1 MIKLG
6 QISPAKNSKK
16 KLKRVAR
23 GHGSGHGKTSCRGHK
38 GQKSRSGGGK
48 GIRFEGGQMPLY
60 RRLPKMGTFKNYPF
74 KKAFNILNVSQLD
87 LFEDGSTVKVADLTA
102 KFFSATNKAAL
113 LPVKILGN
121 GEIKKQIIVEA
132 HKFSKEA
139 AIKIEAAKGKAVV
152 VK

>member
-6 QISPAKNSKK
+6 QIAPAKNSKK

-48 GIRFEGGQMPLY
+48 GIRFEGGQTPLY

-87 LFEDGSTVKVADLTA
+87 LFENGATVTMADLIS

-113 LPVKILGN
+113 LKIKVLGN
-121 GEIKKQIIVEA
+121 GDITKQITVEA

-139 AIKIEAAKGKAVV
+139 VIKIEAAKGKAVV
-152 VK
+152 IK

>member
-6 QISPAKNSKK
+6 QMSPGKNSKK

-48 GIRFEGGQMPLY
+48 GIRFEGGQTPLY

-74 KKAFNILNVSQLD
+74 KTAFNILNVSQLD
-87 LFEDGSTVKVADLTA
+87 LFKDGSTVTVADLVS

-113 LPVKILGN
+113 LPVKILGG
-121 GEIKKQIIVEA
+121 GEIKKQITVEA

-139 AIKIEAAKGKAVV
+139 AAKIEAAKGKAVAI
-152 VK
+152 K